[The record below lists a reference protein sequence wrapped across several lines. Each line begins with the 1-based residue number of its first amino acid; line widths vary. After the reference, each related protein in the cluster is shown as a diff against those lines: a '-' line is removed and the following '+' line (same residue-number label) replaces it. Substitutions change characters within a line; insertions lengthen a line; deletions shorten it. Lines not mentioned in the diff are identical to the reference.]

1 MRKMYEG
8 PAISALYGQL
18 VRDFGGAEA
27 AAAFLNCSKGTVSK
41 EMAGHCSVSPAHFCA
56 LEDELGRWPITEML
70 HSRIAPEKRGGEIAL
85 LARAAVKEVGDV
97 PFAVLELLN
106 GGDGQATVK
115 EAREA
120 HEALGRLLEAMEA
133 TA

>member
-1 MRKMYEG
+1 MRKVYEG

-27 AAAFLNCSKGTVSK
+27 AAAFLDCSKGTISK
-41 EMAGHCSVSPAHFCA
+41 EMAGHCSVAPAHFCA

-70 HSRIAPEKRGGEIAL
+70 HARIDPEKRGGEVAL

-106 GGDGQATVK
+106 GGDGAGAIK

-120 HEALGRLLEAMEA
+120 YDALGQFLSAAEGEQ
-133 TA
+133 